1 MKSWPTVNKA
11 NWTSEIFDL
20 ENDLIHQSLSVLL
33 RILLRLTE
41 SFKPVPSHDSGE
53 ISFQF

>member
-20 ENDLIHQSLSVLL
+20 EIDLIHQSLSVLL